1 MPRIEKIIRVFL
13 ASPSDLAPE
22 RDRVSE
28 VVDELNKSLSLSTRC
43 RLALIRWEDDV
54 NPGVGRD
61 AQDVVNQS
69 VPSDFEIFVGLM
81 WGRYGTKTERAGSGT
96 EEEFSRARERYRN
109 DPDSVKILF
118 YFKDA
123 PIAPDDIDPQQ
134 IAEVKRFRKEMES
147 DGVLYKVF
155 KKTEEFEQFLRIHLT
170 RQVQQFAVPLRT
182 SDSAE
187 SSVETS
193 EAAEENEELGL
204 LDYLDQLNG
213 VFENRYERSRER
225 KPWESRLIPRSQ
237 IDNLR
242 YSFTRPEF
250 LHPLIIRKL
259 VGQVSDPYEVATG
272 VDVAI
277 TNQSERSFGTFKV
290 CTQRG
295 RILVSWRAWEQSIL
309 LDSVERRSSYS
320 YSHIATSESGIEL
333 VQCSDCGGGSGVFGS
348 VAFFS
353 WERDSGFN
361 SCIDA
366 PDTSSERII
375 LKSLGSIPLGDRYDG
390 EITYED
396 GVLDIG
402 PDEGWFRLGDA
413 TIRRIPVP

>member
-13 ASPSDLAPE
+13 ASPSDLALE
-22 RDRVSE
+22 RDRVSKVIE
-28 VVDELNKSLSLSTRC
+28 ELNKSLPMSTGC
-43 RLALIRWEDDV
+43 RLVLIRWEDDV
-54 NPGVGRD
+54 NPGIGCD

-96 EEEFSRARERYRN
+96 EEEFSRALERYRN
-109 DPDSVKILF
+109 DPDSVKIMF

-123 PIAPDDIDPQQ
+123 PIAPSDIDPQQ
-134 IAEVKRFRKEMES
+134 IAKVKRFRKELEF

-155 KKTEEFEQFLRIHLT
+155 KKTEELEQFLRIHLT
-170 RQVQQFAVPLRT
+170 RQVQQFAGPLSA
-182 SDSAE
+182 SDSA
-187 SSVETS
+187 ETS
-193 EAAEENEELGL
+193 EAAEENEEPSLS
-204 LDYLDQLNG
+204 DYLDRLKG
-213 VFENRYERSRER
+213 IFEDRHEWSRKR
-225 KPWESRLIPRSQ
+225 KPWESRLIPRSR

-250 LHPLIIRKL
+250 IHPLIIRKL
-259 VGQVSDPYEVATG
+259 VGQVSDPYEVAAG

-277 TNQSERSFGTFKV
+277 TNQSERSFGTFKIS
-290 CTQRG
+290 THRG

-333 VQCSDCGGGSGVFGS
+333 VQCSECGGGSSVFGC

-366 PDTSSERII
+366 SDTSSERII
-375 LKSLGSIPLGDRYDG
+375 LKFLGSISLGDRYDG

-402 PDEGWFRLGDA
+402 PDEGWYRLGDA
-413 TIRRIPVP
+413 TIRRVPVP